1 MVLFMHLI
9 PLIIGPTCSGKTDF
23 ITRLAN
29 HRSIEVISVDSVNCY
44 KHLDIG
50 SAKPSLAIRKCITHH
65 LIDIVQPWESYSV
78 GNFLK
83 DIDPIVK
90 QILDRGNFPVAVGGS
105 MLYAHAL
112 IHGIHEYPT
121 IPRDIINQVKGDI
134 ERLGSHVIWDRLFI
148 CDPETAG
155 KIHKND
161 KQRIE
166 RFYSLC
172 LSENKTLKE
181 IRTLRYQS
189 SFQFKTYAL
198 ANLSREMLYKKI
210 NDRFDQMIE
219 HGLVE
224 EVRSI
229 VKINDLEKK
238 ALNSIGY
245 LQINQ
250 HLKGLISLNQAI
262 NEAKK
267 ESRRLAKRQLTWIR
281 GWNNIS
287 FLENGQEFLMWR

>member
-23 ITRLAN
+23 IIRLAN

-50 SAKPSLAIRKCITHH
+50 SAKPSLAIRKSIAHH

-83 DIDPIVK
+83 DIDPIIK
-90 QILDRGNFPVAVGGS
+90 QILDRGNLPVAVGGS

-121 IPRDIINQVKGDI
+121 IPGGIINQVKGDL

-161 KQRIE
+161 KQRVE

-181 IRTLRYQS
+181 IRTRRYQS

-210 NDRFDQMIE
+210 NDRFDKMIE

-224 EVRSI
+224 EVRNI

-238 ALNSIGY
+238 ALHSIGY

-267 ESRRLAKRQLTWIR
+267 ESRHLAKRQLTWIR

-287 FLENGQEFLMWR
+287 FLKSGKEFLM